1 MKVEAIGTRKIYGE
15 TYTFYLNTP
24 EFEDEIG
31 ICGIKIEPYIS
42 IETPENCFGYNDTVL
57 FSCGEPYA
65 LNRPLGPHVLSELTK
80 TAKRLAK
87 KLPYTIIDLQ

>member
-1 MKVEAIGTRKIYGE
+1 MSVEAIGTRKIYGE
-15 TYTFYLNTP
+15 TYTIYLNTP
-24 EFEDEIG
+24 EFEGEKG
-31 ICGIKIEPYIS
+31 ICGIEIQPYIS

-57 FSCGEPYA
+57 FSYGVPYT
-65 LNRPLGPHVLSELTK
+65 LHRRHSRHVLSELTK